1 MQIDKKLLRRLFL
14 LAAGCLVFAWILLDT
29 EQASSAAKSLWN
41 LISPFV
47 AGAVIAFVFNVPMRA
62 IERQLDGIHKQG
74 LRRVLSIVLTIAALA
89 LVIMFVVEML
99 APQIQVTVAA
109 LTERIPTFIEQTSA
123 KLMQLMD
130 DNPDMKAWIMDI
142 ANLESLEWTKILKDS
157 MGFLGNQMSTVM
169 GSAVNVIGSV
179 TSGIVNLVVSIA
191 FAIYCLARKEILARQ
206 GRRILYSLIPE
217 KAGDEIIRILRL
229 TNSTFSN
236 FISGQCLEACILGG
250 LFAVTMAI
258 FRMPYIPLVSVII
271 AVTALVPVVGA
282 FVGCVLGAF
291 FILVDNPLQA
301 LTFVA
306 MFLILQQ
313 LENNLIYPR
322 VVGTSIGLPG
332 MWVLVAVTIGGEL
345 MGVFGMLLMIP
356 LASVLYTLA
365 REFTDKRLA
374 QRNIPEEKL
383 QDHPPELQSRF
394 KQNRERKK
402 RRRLQKMKEQ
412 FLKNQKKKEDK
423 DSRILFYLFDNPD
436 FQNAVDLLQMLY
448 NIRRG
453 VTVKIQHGVG
463 VFTPALVHQTVNV
476 DVFACNGGGEPTQRV
491 GNVPVQQGDAPLGAA
506 DAHVAVGIVDG
517 ISDVAVF

>member
-1 MQIDKKLLRRLFL
+1 
-14 LAAGCLVFAWILLDT
+14 
-29 EQASSAAKSLWN
+29 
-41 LISPFV
+41 
-47 AGAVIAFVFNVPMRA
+47 
-62 IERQLDGIHKQG
+62 
-74 LRRVLSIVLTIAALA
+74 
-89 LVIMFVVEML
+89 
-99 APQIQVTVAA
+99 
-109 LTERIPTFIEQTSA
+109 
-123 KLMQLMD
+123 
-130 DNPDMKAWIMDI
+130 
-142 ANLESLEWTKILKDS
+142 
-157 MGFLGNQMSTVM
+157 
-169 GSAVNVIGSV
+169 
-179 TSGIVNLVVSIA
+179 
-191 FAIYCLARKEILARQ
+191 
-206 GRRILYSLIPE
+206 
-217 KAGDEIIRILRL
+217 
-229 TNSTFSN
+229 
-236 FISGQCLEACILGG
+236 
-250 LFAVTMAI
+250 MAI

-332 MWVLVAVTIGGEL
+332 MWVLVAEL

-412 FLKNQKKKEDK
+412 FLKNQKEKEDK
-423 DSRILFYLFDNPD
+423 DS
-436 FQNAVDLLQMLY
+436 Q
-448 NIRRG
+448 
-453 VTVKIQHGVG
+453 
-463 VFTPALVHQTVNV
+463 
-476 DVFACNGGGEPTQRV
+476 
-491 GNVPVQQGDAPLGAA
+491 
-506 DAHVAVGIVDG
+506 
-517 ISDVAVF
+517 